1 MKRRRARCLWCNR
14 SISVSDLMGEYDPD
28 TQRTRMTGK
37 LREHSGNVQ
46 FCPGSHQR
54 HEVMR
59 LDDEQ

>member
-1 MKRRRARCLWCNR
+1 
-14 SISVSDLMGEYDPD
+14 VSDLIGEYDPD